1 MQFTRRKALSLIG
14 GTAIA
19 GGTGFATLSGSAA
32 AQMTS
37 TLDAGNPGT
46 VTKDDGDVTEVFVT
60 PRVHTEWEGFD
71 EEPEMVRYILE
82 AGIEG
87 QGFKPVYRE
96 TPYLF
101 SETDEDDNPIP
112 EYGTSDRYP
121 ETGRIPLATRNS
133 AFYDVNGNGDF
144 VASDDGSQQVAP
156 KIVLYKEGMENYY
169 DEASDYPDDAQ
180 WTGASLGDDSGDY
193 ANGNYGVIGDTST
206 IDATTDGESKS
217 TTVHLRLTSVLLK
230 RSTTESGRTETVSL
244 MQDEYPAYD
253 GEAGYTYQRLRN
265 IEPDN
270 PGVSVSTTSFD
281 VTAQNRAAESGTHG
295 DANPGVK

>member
-14 GTAIA
+14 GTAVA

-46 VTKDDGDVTEVFVT
+46 VTTDDGNVTEVFVN
-60 PRVHTEWEGFD
+60 PRVYTKWEGFD
-71 EEPEMVRYILE
+71 EKPEKVRYILE

-96 TPYLF
+96 TPWLF
-101 SETDEDDNPIP
+101 SERDENGSPIP

-121 ETGRIPLATRNS
+121 DTGRVPLATKNS
-133 AFYDVNGNGDF
+133 AFYDINGNGDF
-144 VASDDGSQQVAP
+144 VDPNDGSKQVPP
-156 KIVLYKEGMENYY
+156 KVVLYKEGMDDYY
-169 DEASDYPDDAQ
+169 DEASAYPDEAH
-180 WTGASLGDDSGDY
+180 WTGASLGSDAGGY
-193 ANGNYGVIGDTST
+193 ANGNYGVVGDTT
-206 IDATTDGESKS
+206 ALDAATDGNSKS
-217 TTVHLRLTSVLLK
+217 TTVHLRLTTVLLK
-230 RSTTESGRTETVSL
+230 EQPTSDGGYESVSL
-244 MQDEYPAYD
+244 MQDEYPAYSGD
-253 GEAGYTYQRLRN
+253 AGYTYQRLRN
-265 IEPDN
+265 IAPDN

-281 VTAQNRAAESGTHG
+281 VTAENEGAESGTHG